1 MNWLAVKSHK
11 KAAGLLH
18 LTLSAAL
25 MPSYGSNDGYGRQ
38 QFGERPATHLT
49 VVGQEHSSGKNMASL
64 LGGGDA
70 LQRSGTASPE
80 HVWGEPKR
88 SGSGSWGRDSGE
100 RRGSSAGALLTEA
113 ELGAAFPVNPVPAPK
128 GAGRTQLLAALE
140 AANAAIRQQNEHVLQ
155 LTCELRAAGT
165 NDAAARTL
173 QSRVDELEAEQLEL
187 VGAMDSLAREK
198 AALQAELRGLRD
210 EIRTRDVQ
218 LAAQELVGSAKAG
231 GGRSSGGSGGGGSR
245 SSFSGGRSSS
255 DGSLGRPGPGML
267 ERTLSRPFGRSRS
280 DGKEVSL

>member
-49 VVGQEHSSGKNMASL
+49 LVGQEHSSGKNMASL

-100 RRGSSAGALLTEA
+100 RRGSSAGAFLSEA
-113 ELGAAFPVNPVPAPK
+113 ELGVILAGAQKADLAVADAPA
-128 GAGRTQLLAALE
+128 
-140 AANAAIRQQNEHVLQ
+140 
-155 LTCELRAAGT
+155 
-165 NDAAARTL
+165 
-173 QSRVDELEAEQLEL
+173 
-187 VGAMDSLAREK
+187 
-198 AALQAELRGLRD
+198 
-210 EIRTRDVQ
+210 
-218 LAAQELVGSAKAG
+218 
-231 GGRSSGGSGGGGSR
+231 
-245 SSFSGGRSSS
+245 
-255 DGSLGRPGPGML
+255 
-267 ERTLSRPFGRSRS
+267 
-280 DGKEVSL
+280 

>member
-1 MNWLAVKSHK
+1 
-11 KAAGLLH
+11 
-18 LTLSAAL
+18 

-100 RRGSSAGALLTEA
+100 RRGSSAGAFLSEA
-113 ELGAAFPVNPVPAPK
+113 ELGAAFHVNPVPAPK

-173 QSRVDELEAEQLEL
+173 QTRVGELEAEQLEL

-198 AALQAELRGLRD
+198 AAREPRVHLRREVVSLRK
-210 EIRTRDVQ
+210 ERAL
-218 LAAQELVGSAKAG
+218 LALDRHRR
-231 GGRSSGGSGGGGSR
+231 GGRKEGEACSWLRRAKPQGGKPRGEISSPQILSVQF
-245 SSFSGGRSSS
+245 SFRREKCLHHQSPLHLAR
-255 DGSLGRPGPGML
+255 
-267 ERTLSRPFGRSRS
+267 FW
-280 DGKEVSL
+280 